1 MSLSAEA
8 GKIRSGDTML
18 RGTSNVRF
26 QSGKSYIV
34 TSHGNIE
41 VLIQKCL
48 SLLKDRRVLL
58 VSRFPPHGDEGW
70 GENVETISLS
80 TIPSP
85 DRYSPTALGLITKRI
100 TDHLQK
106 NKNRGAVILTG
117 MEYMYLHNPTDHLLR
132 FPTLIKDATREYN
145 GVFIV
150 ILDERAFSER
160 ERYLLAEGCEIIKDF

>member
-1 MSLSAEA
+1 MYETVQFSDARFLPGNSYAVLWDGWNERDVHRIIEKLP
-8 GKIRSGDTML
+8 GKKI
-18 RGTSNVRF
+18 
-26 QSGKSYIV
+26 
-34 TSHGNIE
+34 
-41 VLIQKCL
+41 
-48 SLLKDRRVLL
+48 LL

-145 GVFIV
+145 GVCLLCV
-150 ILDERAFSER
+150 EDPAFTER
-160 ERYLLAEGCEIIKDF
+160 ENHLLFEGTTVVDMHHGKKI